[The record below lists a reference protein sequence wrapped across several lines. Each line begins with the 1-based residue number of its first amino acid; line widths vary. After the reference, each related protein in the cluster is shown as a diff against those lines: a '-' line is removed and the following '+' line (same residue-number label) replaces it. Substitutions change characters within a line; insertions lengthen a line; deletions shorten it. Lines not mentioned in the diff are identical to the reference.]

1 MSAILAGGIKGNFPL
16 FAGHKN
22 PPGRQKHAQ
31 ARTGDAT
38 AARTAGIKQPSSN
51 PLRYDGNDH
60 TTLPEQSR

>member
-22 PPGRQKHAQ
+22 PPARQKHAQ

-38 AARTAGIKQPSSN
+38 AANGRNQTTIKQSVKV
-51 PLRYDGNDH
+51 
-60 TTLPEQSR
+60 